1 MDKSNLRAQTAQTA
15 QSEARQ
21 QQPRRVGGFERDTTT
36 TTTNEQED
44 KDVVCDP
51 RTDTDW
57 LFSSELFAEITCLL
71 I

>member
-36 TTTNEQED
+36 TNNDD